1 MVVLRSVMYTPGN
14 NERLMESSKK
24 LRPDVLVLD
33 VEDSVPYPEVPKAR
47 QMIRERLKEIKEA
60 TGSLIYS
67 RIHDWRTGMT
77 EADLGALVIEG
88 IDGFVL
94 SKTEGAKDVYLL
106 DNRLTQLEK
115 ERGLKVGSIAI
126 QSLIETTRGMLLA
139 SEAAAASYRLN
150 SFVFG
155 ALDYVLDKHAK
166 LNAAGTSV
174 GRDWT
179 VIAARSNNLTA
190 IDSPYPDYKDVE
202 GFRKD
207 TSYGREMGYEGR
219 MLIHPSQIEPANEI
233 YSPNQE
239 DIDHAKE
246 VVALFEDAMKKG
258 MASVPLRGA
267 MVDTPVYRREMD
279 LLNRLKEIQEAE
291 ARKKPL

>member
-1 MVVLRSVMYTPGN
+1 MYTPGN

-77 EADLGALVIEG
+77 EADLDALVIEG

-106 DNRLTQLEK
+106 DNRLTQLER

-126 QSLIETTRGMLLA
+126 QSLIETTRGMVLA
-139 SEAAAASYRLN
+139 GEAATASYRLN

-155 ALDYVLDKHAK
+155 ALDFVLNKHAT
-166 LNAAGTSV
+166 LNAAGVSV

-179 VIAARSNNLTA
+179 VISARSNDLTA

-233 YSPNQE
+233 YSPSKE
-239 DIDHAKE
+239 AVDHAKE
-246 VVALFEDAMKKG
+246 VVTLFEEAMKKG

-267 MVDTPVYRREMD
+267 MIDTPVYRREMGV
-279 LLNRLKEIQEAE
+279 LNRLKEIQETE

>member
-14 NERLMESSKK
+14 NERLMESAKK
-24 LRPDVLVLD
+24 LRADVLVLD

-47 QMIRERLKEIKEA
+47 QMIRAKLKEVKDA

-77 EADLGALVIEG
+77 EADLDALVIEG

-94 SKTEGAKDVYLL
+94 SKTEGAKDVQLL

-126 QSLIETTRGMLLA
+126 QSLIETSKGLILA
-139 SEAAAASYRLN
+139 GEAASASYRLN

-155 ALDYVLDKHAK
+155 ALDYVRDKHAK
-166 LNAAGTSV
+166 LNTTGINV

-190 IDSPYPDYKDVE
+190 IDSPYPDYKDAE

-207 TSYGREMGYEGR
+207 TAVGREMGYEGR
-219 MLIHPSQIEPANEI
+219 MLIHPSQIDISNEI
-233 YSPNQE
+233 YSPTKEAIEN
-239 DIDHAKE
+239 AKE
-246 VVALFEDAMKKG
+246 VVTLFEDAMKKG
-258 MASVPLRGA
+258 LASVPLRGA

-279 LLNRLKEIQEAE
+279 VLNRMKEIQELE

>member
-1 MVVLRSVMYTPGN
+1 MYTPGN
-14 NERLMESSKK
+14 NERLIESSKK

-47 QMIRERLKEIKEA
+47 QMIRAKLKEVKEA

-77 EADLGALVIEG
+77 EADLDALVIEG

-94 SKTEGAKDVYLL
+94 SKTEGAKDVQLL
-106 DNRLTQLEK
+106 DDRLTQLEK
-115 ERGLKVGSIAI
+115 ERGLKAGSIAI
-126 QSLIETTRGMLLA
+126 QSLIETSKGMILA
-139 SEAAAASYRLN
+139 GETATASKRLN

-155 ALDYVLDKHAK
+155 ALDYVRDKHAR
-166 LNAAGTSV
+166 LNMTGTNV

-190 IDSPYPDYKDVE
+190 IDAPYPDYKDVE

-207 TSYGREMGYEGR
+207 TIYGREMGYEGR
-219 MLIHPSQIEPANEI
+219 MLIHPSQIEISNEI
-233 YSPNQE
+233 YSPSKE
-239 DIDHAKE
+239 AIEFAKE

-258 MASVPLRGA
+258 MAAVPLRGA
-267 MVDTPVYRREMD
+267 MIDTPVYRREMD
-279 LLNRLKEIQEAE
+279 TLNRLKEIQEAE
-291 ARKKPL
+291 ARKKPV

>member
-1 MVVLRSVMYTPGN
+1 MYTPGN
-14 NERLMESSKK
+14 NERLIESSKK

-47 QMIRERLKEIKEA
+47 QMIRAKLKEVKEA

-77 EADLGALVIEG
+77 EADLDALVIEG

-94 SKTEGAKDVYLL
+94 SKTEGAKDVQLL
-106 DNRLTQLEK
+106 DDRLTQLEK

-126 QSLIETTRGMLLA
+126 QSLIETSKGMILA
-139 SEAAAASYRLN
+139 GETATASKRLN

-155 ALDYVLDKHAK
+155 ALDYVRDKHAR
-166 LNAAGTSV
+166 LNMTGTNV

-190 IDSPYPDYKDVE
+190 IDAPYPDYKDVE

-207 TSYGREMGYEGR
+207 TIYGREMGYEGR
-219 MLIHPSQIEPANEI
+219 MLIHPSQIEISNEI
-233 YSPNQE
+233 YSPSKE
-239 DIDHAKE
+239 AIEFAKE

-258 MASVPLRGA
+258 MAAVPLRGA
-267 MVDTPVYRREMD
+267 MIDTPVYRREMD
-279 LLNRLKEIQEAE
+279 TLNRLKEIQEAE
-291 ARKKPL
+291 ARKKPV

>member
-14 NERLMESSKK
+14 NERLIESSKK

-47 QMIRERLKEIKEA
+47 QMIRAKLKEVKEA

-77 EADLGALVIEG
+77 EADLDALVIEG

-94 SKTEGAKDVYLL
+94 SKTEGAKDVQLL
-106 DNRLTQLEK
+106 DDRLTQLEK
-115 ERGLKVGSIAI
+115 ERGLKAGSIAI
-126 QSLIETTRGMLLA
+126 QSLIETSKGMILA
-139 SEAAAASYRLN
+139 GETATASKRLN

-155 ALDYVLDKHAK
+155 ALDYVRDKHAR
-166 LNAAGTSV
+166 LNMTGTNV

-190 IDSPYPDYKDVE
+190 IDAPYPDYKDVE

-207 TSYGREMGYEGR
+207 TIYGREMGYEGR
-219 MLIHPSQIEPANEI
+219 MLIHPSQIEISNEI
-233 YSPNQE
+233 YSPSKE
-239 DIDHAKE
+239 AIEFAKE

-258 MASVPLRGA
+258 MAAVPLRGA
-267 MVDTPVYRREMD
+267 MIDTPVYRREMD
-279 LLNRLKEIQEAE
+279 TLNRLKEIQEAE
-291 ARKKPL
+291 ARKKPV

>member
-14 NERLMESSKK
+14 NERLIESSKK

-47 QMIRERLKEIKEA
+47 QMIRAKLKEVKEA

-77 EADLGALVIEG
+77 EADLDALVIEG

-94 SKTEGAKDVYLL
+94 SKTEGAKDVQLL
-106 DNRLTQLEK
+106 DDRLTQLEK

-126 QSLIETTRGMLLA
+126 QSLIETSKGMILA
-139 SEAAAASYRLN
+139 GETATASKRLN

-155 ALDYVLDKHAK
+155 ALDYVRDKHAR
-166 LNAAGTSV
+166 LNMTGTNV

-190 IDSPYPDYKDVE
+190 IDAPYPDYKDVE

-207 TSYGREMGYEGR
+207 TIYGREMGYEGR
-219 MLIHPSQIEPANEI
+219 MLIHPSQIEISNEI
-233 YSPNQE
+233 YSPSKE
-239 DIDHAKE
+239 AIEFAKE

-258 MASVPLRGA
+258 MAAVPLRGA
-267 MVDTPVYRREMD
+267 MIDTPVYRREMD
-279 LLNRLKEIQEAE
+279 TLNRLKEIQEAE
-291 ARKKPL
+291 ARKKPV